1 MNYLITGATGEIG
14 TRVVQG
20 LLARGERPR
29 VFVRDAKKARARY
42 GDRVDVTVGDL
53 GDAGSLQAA
62 LRGVEKLF
70 LVNSGPEIA
79 GRDKT
84 AAEAAKAE
92 GVKHLVK
99 LSSMDTQQQIG
110 TGAWHAR
117 GESAIRESGMAFT
130 FVQPTGFMS
139 NALWWANSIK
149 ADGVVRS
156 ATGDGKIP
164 FIHSDDIAA
173 VAIKVL
179 TTREHHRET
188 LAITGPE
195 ALSYGEMAAKIAAAI
210 GKPIH
215 SQAISEEQERDKM
228 KECGDSPEIIAAH
241 LSIYRGIREGR
252 LACVTDG
259 VRRAIGRKPI
269 TFDQWIKENV
279 EAFR

>member
-14 TRVVQG
+14 TRVVHG

-29 VFVRDAKKARARY
+29 VFVRDAEKARARY
-42 GDRVDVTVGDL
+42 GERVDIIVGDL
-53 GDAGSLQAA
+53 GDAGSLRAA

-70 LVNSGPEIA
+70 LINSGPEIVS
-79 GRDKT
+79 RDKA

-99 LSSMDTQQQIG
+99 LSSMDAQQQIG

-117 GESAIRESGMAFT
+117 GESAIRESGVAFT

-139 NALWWANSIK
+139 NALWWATSIK
-149 ADGVVRS
+149 AEGVVRS

-164 FIHSDDIAA
+164 FIHSDDIAGVSIA
-173 VAIKVL
+173 AL
-179 TTREHHRET
+179 TTREHDGEA

-195 ALSYGEMAAKIAAAI
+195 ALSYGEMVAKIAAAI
-210 GKPIH
+210 GKPIRFK
-215 SQAISEEQERDKM
+215 AISEEQERDKM
-228 KECGDSPEIIAAH
+228 REYGDSVEVVAAH
-241 LSIYRGIREGR
+241 LSIYRGIHEGR
-252 LACVTDG
+252 LACVTDE
-259 VRRAIGRKPI
+259 VERALGRKPI
-269 TFDQWIKENV
+269 TFDQWIQENV